1 MRLPILILLA
11 TCCALTG
18 AKADDPP
25 EANKACAEY
34 YFGYSQ
40 LLYNLELSAKHVET
54 KEKLQRLI
62 SDCQKSIR
70 YCANTLK
77 HIPKAIEKND
87 GKSLPAEFTLTCPG
101 AAPESP
107 VTASAPAAASAP
119 AVASAN
125 DKIDPPEAISACSDY
140 YRVLDS
146 LFEDGK
152 LAEPDKLL
160 VAPSKLRRTMADCG
174 KSRRYCLNTVENIGR
189 KRRGIPLP
197 ASFTLTCPQR

>member
-18 AKADDPP
+18 ANAQDPT

-40 LLYNLELSAKHVET
+40 FSYNLELSGKHVET

-62 SDCQKSIR
+62 SDCQKSSR

-77 HIPKAIEKND
+77 HIPKAIEKNE

-101 AAPESP
+101 AAPEPPVVASAP
-107 VTASAPAAASAP
+107 VTASG
-119 AVASAN
+119 N
-125 DKIDPPEAISACSDY
+125 DRVDPPEAISACSDY

-152 LAEPDKLL
+152 LAESDKLL

-174 KSRRYCLNTVENIGR
+174 KSRRYCLNTAENIGK